1 MELDVLKKNL
11 EKLGYAASVF
21 DTKEEAARYL
31 ENSIRGRTVGFGGSV
46 TLRQMG
52 LYERLSRH
60 NEVIWH
66 WTVPEGESV
75 KSVRLRANAA
85 DIYISSVNG
94 VSQAG
99 EIVNIDGTCNRVS
112 AMLYGHEKVY
122 FVMGE
127 NKVEKT
133 LEDAIRRARNVAAP
147 KNAARMSL
155 NTPCAAK
162 ADRCYDCKSPDRIC
176 KALCVLWQKPIGGD
190 FEAVIIRE
198 ALGY

>member
-66 WTVPEGESV
+66 WAVPEGESV

-112 AMLYGHEKVY
+112 AMLYG
-122 FVMGE
+122 
-127 NKVEKT
+127 
-133 LEDAIRRARNVAAP
+133 
-147 KNAARMSL
+147 
-155 NTPCAAK
+155 
-162 ADRCYDCKSPDRIC
+162 
-176 KALCVLWQKPIGGD
+176 
-190 FEAVIIRE
+190 
-198 ALGY
+198 

>member
-1 MELDVLKKNL
+1 MELDVLKNNL

-147 KNAARMSL
+147 KNAARLSRK
-155 NTPCAAK
+155 TPCAAK

-176 KALCVLWQKPIGGD
+176 RALCVLWQKPIGGD